1 MTISDV
7 SQSTP
12 KLVLE
17 KYFLGK
23 TYASGIF
30 EDRFGTVRRQFT
42 VDIEGTF
49 DQNVLYLVEDFVFN
63 DGERETRE
71 WIIKRSGKDTYEGR
85 ADDVIGV
92 ARGQSLGNTLNW
104 RYDMRLK
111 VGGSSV
117 KVHFNDWMFLQPNGV
132 LINKA
137 TVSKLGVDI
146 GRVTIAFTKTADIDF
161 TARLADFYDIK
172 PVAAIA
178 P

>member
-63 DGERETRE
+63 DGERETTE
-71 WIIKRSGKDTYEGR
+71 IHGSVPAGKHNMCSASKHR
-85 ADDVIGV
+85 
-92 ARGQSLGNTLNW
+92 NTL
-104 RYDMRLK
+104 RILVLAGK
-111 VGGSSV
+111 QHSVSISS
-117 KVHFNDWMFLQPNGV
+117 
-132 LINKA
+132 
-137 TVSKLGVDI
+137 
-146 GRVTIAFTKTADIDF
+146 
-161 TARLADFYDIK
+161 
-172 PVAAIA
+172 
-178 P
+178 

>member
-92 ARGQSLGNTLNW
+92 AMGQSLGNTLNW

-117 KVHFNDWMFLQPNGV
+117 KVHFNDWMFLQSNGV

-161 TARLADFYDIK
+161 TAGLSNFYDIK
-172 PVAAIA
+172 PVATGA

>member
-7 SQSTP
+7 SQSSP

-92 ARGQSLGNTLNW
+92 AMGQSLGNTLNW

-117 KVHFNDWMFLQPNGV
+117 KVHFNDWMFLQSNGV

-161 TARLADFYDIK
+161 TAGLSNFYDIK
-172 PVAAIA
+172 PVATAA

>member
-1 MTISDV
+1 M
-7 SQSTP
+7 
-12 KLVLE
+12 
-17 KYFLGK
+17 
-23 TYASGIF
+23 
-30 EDRFGTVRRQFT
+30 
-42 VDIEGTF
+42 
-49 DQNVLYLVEDFVFN
+49 
-63 DGERETRE
+63 
-71 WIIKRSGKDTYEGR
+71 
-85 ADDVIGV
+85 
-92 ARGQSLGNTLNW
+92 GNTLNW

-161 TARLADFYDIK
+161 TAGLSNFYDIK
-172 PVAAIA
+172 PVATAA

>member
-161 TARLADFYDIK
+161 NAGLSNFYDIK
-172 PVAAIA
+172 PIAAIA

>member
-71 WIIKRSGKDTYEGR
+71 WII
-85 ADDVIGV
+85 
-92 ARGQSLGNTLNW
+92 
-104 RYDMRLK
+104 
-111 VGGSSV
+111 
-117 KVHFNDWMFLQPNGV
+117 
-132 LINKA
+132 
-137 TVSKLGVDI
+137 
-146 GRVTIAFTKTADIDF
+146 
-161 TARLADFYDIK
+161 
-172 PVAAIA
+172 
-178 P
+178 